1 MKWGLG
7 QRPNISN
14 KNNGTSLLTHG
25 SKQTNDDCKEEFGFR
40 EVTDPPVFI
49 RLYFLFSMVTYGTP
63 DEI

>member
-1 MKWGLG
+1 MALAKKTLF
-7 QRPNISN
+7 
-14 KNNGTSLLTHG
+14 
-25 SKQTNDDCKEEFGFR
+25 DDCKEEFGFR